1 VRFPAIVTPL
11 SVVTPPSVVASDSV
25 VIPGL
30 GPGIPEFRA
39 TGKKLVDARAKP
51 GHDDREGNVTA
62 RQATEWHRTGAW
74 PEAHAGGT
82 VTLAYADR
90 CKRRIQM
97 KDDAGEP
104 FLLSLPRAVRLADG
118 DGLRLGDGDYL
129 RIVAAPEPLVE
140 AIATDAEH
148 LARLAW
154 HIGNR
159 HVPAEIVGGRLR
171 IAVDPVLENMLQRL
185 GATTRRLDAPFHP
198 EGGAYGQLD
207 VHVHAH

>member
-1 VRFPAIVTPL
+1 MASTSL
-11 SVVTPPSVVASDSV
+11 SA
-25 VIPGL
+25 
-30 GPGIPEFRA
+30 R
-39 TGKKLVDARAKP
+39 KLVDAKAP
-51 GHDDREGNVTA
+51 ADECPHA
-62 RQATEWHRTGAW
+62 RTGAW
-74 PEAHAGGT
+74 HDGKDACVTMRQAIEWHRLGEWPAAHTAGT
-82 VTLAYADR
+82 VTLSYADR

-207 VHVHAH
+207 VPIPHAHNHAH